1 MKSDIQI
8 AQEAV
13 LAPIGEVAEKLDIKE
28 DELEYY
34 GKYKAKISSDIW
46 ERVKDN
52 DDGKLILVTAINP
65 TPAGEERLQRVSD
78 LEKHLIGLERKL
90 L

>member
-28 DELEYY
+28 DELFLQIY
-34 GKYKAKISSDIW
+34 GK
-46 ERVKDN
+46 E
-52 DDGKLILVTAINP
+52 
-65 TPAGEERLQRVSD
+65 
-78 LEKHLIGLERKL
+78 
-90 L
+90 

>member
-52 DDGKLILVTAINP
+52 DDGKELITA
-65 TPAGEERLQRVSD
+65 V
-78 LEKHLIGLERKL
+78 L
-90 L
+90 LTKAVCNIMNKYKK